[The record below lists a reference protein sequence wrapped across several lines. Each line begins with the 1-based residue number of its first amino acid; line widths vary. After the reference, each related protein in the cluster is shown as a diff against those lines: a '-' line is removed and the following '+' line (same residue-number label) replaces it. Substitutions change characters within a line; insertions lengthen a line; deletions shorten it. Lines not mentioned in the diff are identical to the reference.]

1 MLLVSETILQLASL
15 MTMSTKYRFIIDTDV
30 YAGNFEREMCAFL
43 TGQIGECTVGEEI
56 ASEFEKRFP
65 IEFTE
70 FENIIGHFV
79 DEHGV
84 FRPVE
89 IDESPSVKGKYP
101 QCNSVSIAFSEK
113 PAKGLI
119 KFMIERANE
128 FAKQNFQF
136 IKANS
141 IKIKGFRLKTITQ
154 KVKYQDIKI

>member
-1 MLLVSETILQLASL
+1 MNTEYI
-15 MTMSTKYRFIIDTDV
+15 FIVDTDL

-43 TGQIGECTVGEEI
+43 TGQTGDCSVGEEI
-56 ASEFEKRFP
+56 AIEFENKFP

-89 IDESPSVKGKYP
+89 LEETPPIKGNYP

-113 PAKGLI
+113 PASELL
-119 KFMIERANE
+119 KFMIDRANE
-128 FAKQNFQF
+128 FVKQDFQF

-141 IKIKGFRLKTITQ
+141 IKIKGFRLKTVTQ
-154 KVKYQDIKI
+154 KVEYQDIKI